1 MRSRFIF
8 FIISIFLILN
18 TAQASVIVTLKPIH
32 ALVSGVMADLGQP
45 QLLLSGS
52 ETPHTF
58 SLRPSQVKQLHQAD
72 LIVWVGPHLEHFLKK
87 VLTTLNDKVTVL
99 TLIEVEELTR
109 LTRRAGGIWAQEST
123 AESTIDPHI
132 WLNPQNAQVMVKAIT
147 QSLSQVNPQQQ
158 QHYQHNSA
166 QLLQQLEQLDQALQQ
181 QLKAVQDQP
190 FLVFHDAYQY
200 LEKHYQLNALGA
212 LQVSSEQKPGAQR
225 LYQLRQMIQQS
236 AISCVFKEPQFNNT
250 LAQTVVED
258 TAARIATLDPLGI
271 ELEAGSQA
279 YFELLKNLARSLTQ
293 CLKGV
298 D

>member
-1 MRSRFIF
+1 M
-8 FIISIFLILN
+8 ILN
-18 TAQASVIVTLKPIH
+18 TAQATVIVTLKPIH

-58 SLRPSQVKQLHQAD
+58 SLRPSQVKQLHQAE

-99 TLIEVEELTR
+99 TLIEVEALTR
-109 LTRRAGGIWAQEST
+109 LTRRAGGIWAQASTTES
-123 AESTIDPHI
+123 ALDPHI
-132 WLNPQNAQVMVKAIT
+132 WLNPQNAQIIVKAIA
-147 QSLSQVNPQQQ
+147 QSLSQVDPQHQH
-158 QHYQHNSA
+158 HYQHNSA
-166 QLLQQLEQLDQALQQ
+166 QLLHQLEQLDQALQQ
-181 QLKAVQDQP
+181 QLKAVQDRP

-200 LEKHYQLNALGA
+200 FEKHYQLNALGA

-258 TAARIATLDPLGI
+258 SAARIATLDPLGI